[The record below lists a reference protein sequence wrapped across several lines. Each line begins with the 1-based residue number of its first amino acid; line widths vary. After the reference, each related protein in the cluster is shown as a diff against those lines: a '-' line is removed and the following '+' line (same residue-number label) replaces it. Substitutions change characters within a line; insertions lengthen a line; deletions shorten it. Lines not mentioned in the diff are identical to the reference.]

1 MLMSV
6 QGRKSRYVTK
16 LSSCLKFMCSR
27 SPAPALLWVCLV
39 FTQRK
44 RGGRAWCHVSLGR
57 LSWLSV
63 TGLLFVL
70 ILGHCTLCNVQCQD
84 RRRDNCPCPLFSPAP
99 GPVRTLQWPS
109 WPILMQN
116 PRHSRDNC
124 QALGTTLTRKKFL
137 QHPSFAFEQCH

>member
-1 MLMSV
+1 MLKIPGPSYCGCVYPPEEAGWAGLVSRQSGEAVLAIGDGVTVCADTGTWDTAHCAMFSV
-6 QGRKSRYVTK
+6 RTGDGIIV
-16 LSSCLKFMCSR
+16 
-27 SPAPALLWVCLV
+27 
-39 FTQRK
+39 
-44 RGGRAWCHVSLGR
+44 HV
-57 LSWLSV
+57 
-63 TGLLFVL
+63 
-70 ILGHCTLCNVQCQD
+70 LCF
-84 RRRDNCPCPLFSPAP
+84 LFSPAP